1 MRICRI
7 GKRIYVHGVP
17 LNTTWFCPYCCAT
30 VDTPM
35 CALRSIGNEA
45 RKRQAQLLG
54 EDAECATC
62 QVKKPALLL
71 EQWLLEKPIFE
82 GLRNRSALL

>member
-1 MRICRI
+1 
-7 GKRIYVHGVP
+7 
-17 LNTTWFCPYCCAT
+17 
-30 VDTPM
+30 M